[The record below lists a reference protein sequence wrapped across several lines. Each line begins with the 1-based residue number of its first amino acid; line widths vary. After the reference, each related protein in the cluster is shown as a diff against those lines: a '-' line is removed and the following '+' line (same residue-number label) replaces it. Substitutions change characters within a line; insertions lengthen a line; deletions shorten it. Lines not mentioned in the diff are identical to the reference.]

1 MLLVVPFLTDGD
13 TTSTSTSGDPSTL
26 LPAGAETAT
35 VVSITDG
42 DTLRLQFA
50 DGTVESVRLIGIN
63 TPEPSECWADEAVL
77 ALTELTPVGS
87 RVGIKADT
95 SNRDQFDR
103 LLRYLWVGDMS
114 INVEMVRRGAA
125 VSRRYPPDLAM
136 TEQLVQAQ
144 SEAREA
150 RRGLWASDACGAGAD
165 AELTI
170 SELRYDPP
178 GDDNRELN
186 EEYIRIRNERHSA
199 TDMTGWS
206 IKDESSSNRYT
217 FPAGFSIAPGEA
229 VTIHSGCGEDSDTEL
244 FWCSVGAAVWNN
256 DGDTAFLID
265 ASGNTHTTHT
275 YEP

>member
-1 MLLVVPFLTDGD
+1 VLVVVPFLTDAD
-13 TTSTSTSGDPSTL
+13 TTSTTTSGEPSTL

-42 DTLRLQFA
+42 DTLRLQLA
-50 DGTVESVRLIGIN
+50 DGTLESVRLIGIN
-63 TPEPSECWADEAVL
+63 TPEASECWADEAVL
-77 ALTELTPVGS
+77 ALADLTPVRS
-87 RVGIKADT
+87 QVRITADT

-125 VSRRYPPDLAM
+125 VSRRYPPDTAM
-136 TEQLVQAQ
+136 TDRLEQAQ

-150 RRGLWASDACGAGAD
+150 RRGLWAPDACGAGAD
-165 AELTI
+165 AELIIT
-170 SELRYDPP
+170 ELGYDPP
-178 GDDNRELN
+178 GDDNRDLN
-186 EEYIRIRNERHSA
+186 EEYIRIRNEGDSA
-199 TDMTGWS
+199 TDMSGWT

-217 FPAGFSIAPGEA
+217 FPAGFSIAPGET
-229 VTIHSGCGEDSDTEL
+229 VTIHSGCGDDFDTRL
-244 FWCSVGAAVWNN
+244 FWCSVDSAVWNN

-265 ASGNTHTTHT
+265 AAGNTHTTHT